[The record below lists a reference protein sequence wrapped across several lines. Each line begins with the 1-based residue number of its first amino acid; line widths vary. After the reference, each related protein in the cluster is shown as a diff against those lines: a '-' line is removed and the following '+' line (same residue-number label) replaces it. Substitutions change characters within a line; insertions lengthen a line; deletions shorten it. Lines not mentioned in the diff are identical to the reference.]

1 MEDDEFESPNAA
13 IELELFQPEG
23 LNPINNENIIVTRRL
38 HDGTYVRVLPDGTT
52 APEPPSRTDWSGI
65 DALTEEELDA
75 AARSD
80 PDNPP
85 HEDSPPERYK
95 RQPQVRQIRRALHL
109 TQEEFCARY
118 AIPLGTLR
126 DWEQGKTV
134 PDQAARAHLHVIAV
148 EPEMVARALA
158 T

>member
-1 MEDDEFESPNAA
+1 MSKETTIVVRRRPDGEF
-13 IELELFQPEG
+13 
-23 LNPINNENIIVTRRL
+23 
-38 HDGTYVRVLPDGTT
+38 VRVLADGSTGPLPPDDM
-52 APEPPSRTDWSGI
+52 DWAAF
-65 DALTEEELDA
+65 DALTEEEVLA

-85 HEDSPPERYK
+85 LEDYPPGRLK

-109 TQEEFCARY
+109 TQEEFCARF

-134 PDQAARAHLHVIAV
+134 PDQAARAYLHVIAV

-158 T
+158 TMKMPMAAE